1 MNICFTVD
9 EKFIP
14 QFEVTMTSI
23 LSNANKDDEFNFY
36 LVTDGLKSRTKK
48 KLTKKYSNLVIVELE
63 RDGEFEKYPLVSN
76 SSYIVYLRLK
86 IPSLLSNLDKILY
99 LDSDLIVTGSLK
111 SLYDTDISDFYV
123 GAVADFGVH
132 KFLPKHIENLGL
144 RDYFNAGVLLM
155 NLKAFR
161 EQGLE
166 DKCYEI
172 LTNNSS
178 QILFQDQDVLNIV
191 CDEHV
196 KSLET
201 TFNCQ
206 VYKNTD
212 VSGSVIVH
220 YVGQD
225 KPWSSINVEKSS
237 GLYWRYVC
245 KTRYLFSFLS
255 IFGMGISKKYRKFF
269 KYLFKHV

>member
-63 RDGEFEKYPLVSN
+63 RGGEFEKYPLVSN

-111 SLYDTDISDFYV
+111 SLYDTDISDF
-123 GAVADFGVH
+123 
-132 KFLPKHIENLGL
+132 
-144 RDYFNAGVLLM
+144 
-155 NLKAFR
+155 LK
-161 EQGLE
+161 
-166 DKCYEI
+166 I
-172 LTNNSS
+172 
-178 QILFQDQDVLNIV
+178 
-191 CDEHV
+191 
-196 KSLET
+196 
-201 TFNCQ
+201 
-206 VYKNTD
+206 
-212 VSGSVIVH
+212 
-220 YVGQD
+220 
-225 KPWSSINVEKSS
+225 
-237 GLYWRYVC
+237 
-245 KTRYLFSFLS
+245 
-255 IFGMGISKKYRKFF
+255 
-269 KYLFKHV
+269 